1 MQVLVAD
8 DHELARFALCEVLRR
23 IEPTAEILE
32 CDDLEKA
39 SKLAADQDGLDLIV
53 LDLVMP
59 GMKGVDGFGFIQREC
74 PNTPVAIISG
84 QFSRAD
90 VVQALR
96 NGVAGFISKS
106 LGLRGLENALRVV
119 LAGDK
124 YVPVELMG
132 NDGAIELEESEKG
145 NDPFPTL
152 TLRQRE
158 VLSGLVTGRS
168 NAAIASDLAI
178 SEATVKLHVGGI
190 LRKLGAR
197 NRTEAAT
204 MAMERGWDQSMAH

>member
-8 DHELARFALCEVLRR
+8 DHELARFALCEVLKR
-23 IEPTAEILE
+23 IEPAAEIFE

-39 SKLAADQDGLDLIV
+39 AKLAAEKDGLDLIV

-59 GMKGVDGFGFIQREC
+59 GMAGVDGFAVIQRAR
-74 PNTPVAIISG
+74 PDTPVAIVSG
-84 QFSRAD
+84 QFSRSD

-96 NGVAGFISKS
+96 NGVSGFISKS

-132 NDGAIELEESEKG
+132 IEGSGGPGEAEKEAV
-145 NDPFPTL
+145 PFPTL
-152 TLRQRE
+152 TLRQRQ
-158 VLSGLVTGRS
+158 VLGELVTGRS
-168 NAAIASDLAI
+168 NAAIALDLDI
-178 SEATVKLHVGGI
+178 SVATVKLHVGGI
-190 LRKLGAR
+190 LRKIGAR
-197 NRTEAAT
+197 NRTEAAA

>member
-8 DHELARFALCEVLRR
+8 DHELARFALCEVLKR
-23 IEPTAEILE
+23 IEPAAEIFE

-39 SKLAADQDGLDLIV
+39 TKLAAENDGLDLIV

-59 GMKGVDGFGFIQREC
+59 GMTGVDGCAVIQRER
-74 PNTPVAIISG
+74 PGTPVAIVSG
-84 QFSRAD
+84 QFSRTD
-90 VVQALR
+90 VVRALR
-96 NGVAGFISKS
+96 NGVSGFISKS

-132 NDGAIELEESEKG
+132 IDGSGAPGDIEKETG
-145 NDPFPTL
+145 PFATL
-152 TLRQRE
+152 TLRQRQ
-158 VLSGLVTGRS
+158 VLGELVTGRS
-168 NAAIASDLAI
+168 NAAIALGLDI